1 MSSNFKSVFN
11 FDISNFIDKEYL
23 PYIDDLSRMIIIQV
37 IIQFMYF
44 SKNPSSNSFFSLD
57 FIELCLYIIIAVS
70 VYWLIFKKLV
80 KLT

>member
-1 MSSNFKSVFN
+1 MSSNFKSVFL
-11 FDISNFIDKEYL
+11 FDVSKVIDPEYI
-23 PYIDDLSRMIIIQV
+23 PYLEDLSRMLIIQF

-44 SKNPSSNSFFSLD
+44 SKNPSSHSFFTLD

-70 VYWLIFKKLV
+70 VYWLVFKKLV